1 MHQYSQVNIRSVTVL
16 RDIEPRR
23 YAQKTFDGRGL
34 YLLLM
39 PDGSRYWRYNY
50 RFDGKLK
57 TLALGIHPDI
67 SLENARAR
75 HQTAR
80 SLLAN
85 GIDPSRRKRAL
96 GKCLWDA
103 AGPRTCFGE
112 VSAISEKRILMSAA
126 TRAFD

>member
-1 MHQYSQVNIRSVTVL
+1 MHQNSEVNFRRVTVP

-23 YAQKTFDGRGL
+23 YARKIFDGRGL
-34 YLLLM
+34 YLLVM
-39 PDGSRYWRYNY
+39 PNGSRYWRYNY

-85 GIDPSRRKRAL
+85 GIDPYALKRAL
-96 GKCLWDA
+96 GKCAFGAPPDH
-103 AGPRTCFGE
+103 GP
-112 VSAISEKRILMSAA
+112 VLAKSAQYRKNAS
-126 TRAFD
+126 